1 MKKILNLLFLGMFI
15 CLSVSSVM
23 GAAVTMKKT
32 ESYCFHPY
40 NESIE
45 IPIEVPFDAPGIV
58 YCDYGVTV
66 EIYAGDNFNFKDL
79 GKREIFIDGVL
90 FDKYTMGQKLNL
102 HDNSAIAW
110 EATAEVINGEVQYCE
125 SFYQGTV
132 NTGLNVERY
141 DCETEVIDI
150 I

>member
-1 MKKILNLLFLGMFI
+1 MKKILNLIFLGMFI

-32 ESYCFHPY
+32 ESYCFHPDA
-40 NESIE
+40 EG
-45 IPIEVPFDAPGIV
+45 IEVPFDTPGIV

-66 EIYAGDNFNFKDL
+66 ETYADGNLNFKDL

-90 FDKYTMGQKLNL
+90 FGKYTMGQKLNL
-102 HDNSAIAW
+102 HTTSAVAW
-110 EATAEVINGEVQYCE
+110 EATAEVVDGEVQYCE